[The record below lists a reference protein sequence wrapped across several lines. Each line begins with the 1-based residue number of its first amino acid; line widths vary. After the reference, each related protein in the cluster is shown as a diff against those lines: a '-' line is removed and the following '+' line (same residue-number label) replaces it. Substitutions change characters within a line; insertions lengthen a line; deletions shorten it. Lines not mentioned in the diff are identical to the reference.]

1 MDLLNSKQEELLE
14 EIVKP
19 EKEGYIELYDSEG
32 DKSRLLNDLIREGK
46 QEIINKVIL
55 LKKTNL
61 SYDKIKLLI
70 KEKNLELL
78 QELEDQHW
86 WLSSEEEE
94 KVESKTIHGKPSNF
108 YKNYGFTLSLVD
120 DCIKKETEDA
130 DRLLSLKRGFNKL
143 EGEETLKGPGRGLDD
158 NIMEEI
164 SKEISKKLRKART
177 KNKKKKK
184 TKKIKKNK
192 TKRRKK
198 KKRRK
203 NNKLQKGGV
212 NYLYIHSDECGKSPT
227 KTTDKDYQCLK
238 IIGGELKPCSERIC
252 GGKLKEITIQDERGF
267 ITGWKCKK
275 CEKIHG
281 PGKSNCD
288 EPLMLRFKIRCCD
301 RAPGIQEIHNLW

>member
-1 MDLLNSKQEELLE
+1 MDSLNSKQKALLE

-120 DCIKKETEDA
+120 DCIKKTEDA

-164 SKEISKKLRKART
+164 SKEISKKLRKAGT
-177 KNKKKKK
+177 KNKKKEK
-184 TKKIKKNK
+184 KKIKKKK
-192 TKRRKK
+192 TKRLRKRKLKKRRKK
-198 KKRRK
+198 
-203 NNKLQKGGV
+203 
-212 NYLYIHSDECGKSPT
+212 
-227 KTTDKDYQCLK
+227 
-238 IIGGELKPCSERIC
+238 
-252 GGKLKEITIQDERGF
+252 
-267 ITGWKCKK
+267 
-275 CEKIHG
+275 
-281 PGKSNCD
+281 
-288 EPLMLRFKIRCCD
+288 
-301 RAPGIQEIHNLW
+301 